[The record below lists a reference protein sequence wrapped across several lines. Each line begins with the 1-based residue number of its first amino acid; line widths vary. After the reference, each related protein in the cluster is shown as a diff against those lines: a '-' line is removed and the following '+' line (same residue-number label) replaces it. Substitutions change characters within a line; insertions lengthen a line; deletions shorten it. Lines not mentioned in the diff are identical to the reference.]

1 MSKNDLH
8 SAEKLDVRSENQFD
22 LNSEFN
28 KEERNGNDE
37 DGDPPER
44 WDGSEAEIIVDNESE
59 SYEEEETGIK
69 LKYNLTPEE
78 IKNFVRRS
86 EIYQK
91 NKAMQKKHSII
102 QATFFV
108 VMVVLAVIFKSRY
121 YVWLSIYSVV
131 FLALI
136 WVIPIIGMR
145 KIVKKIFC
153 DKEITA
159 EIFAD
164 KIEIRKGGQK
174 REIILDGSC
183 NYEEYDNMMTISSPC
198 DGLSLVIPV
207 RAIDPEFRAEVQAM
221 LLAGSTQGS
230 EENLDENKE

>member
-1 MSKNDLH
+1 MKNNEAIIKIQNIL
-8 SAEKLDVRSENQFD
+8 EKH
-22 LNSEFN
+22 
-28 KEERNGNDE
+28 
-37 DGDPPER
+37 PEYKR
-44 WDGSEAEIIVDNESE
+44 
-59 SYEEEETGIK
+59 K
-69 LKYNLTPEE
+69 L
-78 IKNFVRRS
+78 FVRGYIVSNDKYGSINEFPFYSNWNEFVFGDFNIRVHKDQH
-86 EIYQK
+86 IYYYGNE
-91 NKAMQKKHSII
+91 NKS
-102 QATFFV
+102 
-108 VMVVLAVIFKSRY
+108 
-121 YVWLSIYSVV
+121 
-131 FLALI
+131 LI
-136 WVIPIIGMR
+136 LIGNCVNPFSLVYDES

-207 RAIDPEFRAEVQAM
+207 RAVDPEFRAEVQAM